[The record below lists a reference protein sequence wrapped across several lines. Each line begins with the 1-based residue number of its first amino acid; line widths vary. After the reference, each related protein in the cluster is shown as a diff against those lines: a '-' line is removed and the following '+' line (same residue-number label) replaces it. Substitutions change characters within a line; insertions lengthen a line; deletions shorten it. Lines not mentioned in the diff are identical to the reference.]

1 MQVDGMADRGPAA
14 QVGRGLAG
22 GADRGLAVETD
33 RELAAMGGANPP
45 AAGVR
50 QTA

>member
-14 QVGRGLAG
+14 QLGRGLAG
-22 GADRGLAVETD
+22 GADRSLAVKTD
-33 RELAAMGGANPP
+33 RKLAVRGGANPP